1 MKSDYNNRAV
11 FFDRDGVINHLIYR
25 DNGFYSPRF
34 LKDFQLYE
42 DVVGAIKFL
51 KKKSFYIIIISN
63 QPDISR
69 KNMNH
74 EELQKID
81 EFLNNNLRIDDIYY
95 SFDSEVIEGGS
106 KKPLP
111 TMILNAQ
118 KKWEI
123 NLSKSYFIGDSQVDI
138 DCAKNANV
146 PFVLINREHNKKL
159 KYPCS
164 IDNLADIEK
173 IVL

>member
-1 MKSDYNNRAV
+1 MKSSYNNRAV

-34 LKDFQLYE
+34 FKDFELYE
-42 DVVGAIKFL
+42 DVEDAIKFL
-51 KKKSFYIIIISN
+51 KKESFYIIIISN

-69 KNMNH
+69 NNMNR

-81 EFLNNNLRIDDIYY
+81 DFLNDNLKINDIYY
-95 SFDSEVIEGGS
+95 SFDSDVMDGGS

-118 KKWEI
+118 RKWEI
-123 NLSKSYFIGDSQVDI
+123 NLSESYFIGDSQVDI
-138 DCAKNANV
+138 ECAKNANV

-159 KYPCS
+159 EYHCS
-164 IDNLADIEK
+164 IDTLRDIQK

>member
-42 DVVGAIKFL
+42 DAVGAIKFL

-81 EFLNNNLRIDDIYY
+81 EFLKYPYFYIKY
-95 SFDSEVIEGGS
+95 SHTAFSSSIS
-106 KKPLP
+106 
-111 TMILNAQ
+111 Q
-118 KKWEI
+118 K
-123 NLSKSYFIGDSQVDI
+123 L
-138 DCAKNANV
+138 
-146 PFVLINREHNKKL
+146 VLI
-159 KYPCS
+159 S
-164 IDNLADIEK
+164 
-173 IVL
+173 

>member
-1 MKSDYNNRAV
+1 MKSSYNNKAV

-69 KNMNH
+69 NNMNR

-81 EFLNNNLRIDDIYY
+81 DFLNENLKINDIYY
-95 SFDSEVIEGGS
+95 SFDSDVIEGGS

-111 TMILNAQ
+111 TMIFNAQ

-123 NLSKSYFIGDSQVDI
+123 NLSESYFIGDSQVDI
-138 DCAKNANV
+138 ECAQNANV
-146 PFVLINREHNKKL
+146 PFVLIKREHNKKL
-159 KYPCS
+159 EYHCS
-164 IDNLADIEK
+164 IDTLRDIKK